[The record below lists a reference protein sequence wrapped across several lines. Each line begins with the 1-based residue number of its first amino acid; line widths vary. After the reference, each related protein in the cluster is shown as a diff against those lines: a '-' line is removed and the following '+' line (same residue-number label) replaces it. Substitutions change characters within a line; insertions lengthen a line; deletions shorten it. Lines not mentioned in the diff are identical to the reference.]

1 MFIEYPKSL
10 YLHGWDDLDACVIV
24 RDEQQEAQARSEG
37 YRMLS
42 EPEQD
47 PQDDAPA
54 ESPKKRGRPRK
65 TDSEPR

>member
-10 YLHGWDDLDACVIV
+10 YLKGWDDLDASVIV
-24 RDEQQEAQARSEG
+24 HDAEQEAQAREEG

-42 EPEQD
+42 EPEKD